1 MSHYST
7 IFIVFYTECL
17 KFYPVDRGHNVYKK
31 EALNAI
37 DTSKDNSKKEFH
49 RISITLTVLI
59 DIIIFEVVK
68 LHINY
73 TNLYGKLT

>member
-1 MSHYST
+1 
-7 IFIVFYTECL
+7 L

-49 RISITLTVLI
+49 RIGITLTVLI
-59 DIIIFEVVK
+59 DIIILK
-68 LHINY
+68 LLNY
-73 TNLYGKLT
+73 TDLYGKLT

>member
-1 MSHYST
+1 MLDYST
-7 IFIVFYTECL
+7 IFIVLYTECL

-49 RISITLTVLI
+49 RIGITLTVLI
-59 DIIIFEVVK
+59 DIIILK
-68 LHINY
+68 LLNY
-73 TNLYGKLT
+73 TDLYGKLT